1 MAGASRKL
9 VNFLERNGK
18 DAEFAATAVRNLVF
32 DNEKTSAALVK
43 DGAVPALLR
52 VLQKADRKDARKQAL
67 AALVNL
73 SNEPASGGPE
83 KICSHGGVQAFAE
96 VDSQEQGLVI
106 GMNAVIGISWLC
118 GGCIQTDRNRCMRH
132 LKCVSLFAVL
142 TARLTAWIDQPVLH
156 AGIDSNLPMLVCS
169 TRNR

>member
-9 VNFLERNGK
+9 VSFLERNGK

-32 DNEKTSAALVK
+32 DNERTSAALVK

-52 VLQKADRKDARKQAL
+52 VLQSADRKDARKQAL

-83 KICSHGGVQAFAE
+83 KICSNGGVQAFAE
-96 VDSQEQGLVI
+96 VGFEGLFGRRHI
-106 GMNAVIGISWLC
+106 
-118 GGCIQTDRNRCMRH
+118 CIYA
-132 LKCVSLFAVL
+132 F
-142 TARLTAWIDQPVLH
+142 
-156 AGIDSNLPMLVCS
+156 
-169 TRNR
+169 